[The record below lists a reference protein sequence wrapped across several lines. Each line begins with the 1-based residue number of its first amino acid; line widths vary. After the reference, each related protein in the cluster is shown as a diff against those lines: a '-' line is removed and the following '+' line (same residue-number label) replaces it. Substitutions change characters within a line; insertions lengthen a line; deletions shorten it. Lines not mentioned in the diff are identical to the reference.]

1 MTRGRLRFVAL
12 TLLTLVAAWAVARV
26 DKGHAW
32 LGLTLIL
39 MLLTLA
45 IWGVGLRIIGR
56 VQTPISYMV
65 LHHWTENVLILQAL
79 GGVALLIMGSRMS
92 SGLFPWDHYIYGSLF
107 PLLAL
112 ISGRVAGLR
121 REREYVGMA
130 WGAFFAAAL
139 SLQALATGCELV
151 IDASCLAR

>member
-1 MTRGRLRFVAL
+1 MTRGRLRLVAL
-12 TLLTLVAAWAVARV
+12 LLLTVAAAWLVAEM

-32 LGLTLIL
+32 LGLVLIF
-39 MLLTLA
+39 MLVTLA
-45 IWGVGLRIIGR
+45 IVGMGLRITGR
-56 VQTPISYMV
+56 VETPVPYMV

-112 ISGRVAGLR
+112 IFGRLAGLR

-139 SLQALATGCELV
+139 SLQALATGCNFV
-151 IDASCLAR
+151 IDGSCLAR